1 MKVTVYPSVIQ
12 GAVEVPR
19 SKSIGQRVLAC
30 ALMANGE
37 TIIDGLPDS
46 DDCQHALEVIRQLGA
61 VVRNDNGK
69 LLVRGGYPFNF
80 QADIRM
86 PKDRLSVGESGL
98 AARMF
103 GPIIS
108 LWHDEIE
115 MEGSGTLTKRSMKT
129 MEEWLSQLDVK
140 IALKND
146 LLPARIQG
154 PMTGGKIISSFI
166 HSSQF
171 VTGML
176 LAGAVSK
183 KGIELELENVPSK
196 GYVDTTMAVA
206 KAFGVNIQETP
217 TGYWVEGGQ
226 KYQAREISV
235 DGDWSGAAFLFVA
248 AALSAENGLWIKG
261 LSTEIPQADQAILE
275 VLTMAR
281 VRVEKTEEGYCVY
294 QSKIKCF
301 DFDAND
307 CPDLFPI
314 LATLAVFGDGPST
327 IKGVNRLA
335 DKESNR
341 AKAIQH
347 EWAKMGV
354 NTVIRGDELKIYPK
368 MIKTAHVH
376 AHHDHRMAM
385 ALTVMGLAGAALT
398 IHTAESV
405 SKSFPNFYEVIK
417 AIGGRLD

>member
-1 MKVTVYPSVIQ
+1 MKVTVYPSVLRGEVQ
-12 GAVEVPR
+12 VPR
-19 SKSIGQRVLAC
+19 SKSIGQRILAC

-37 TIIDGLPDS
+37 TTIDGLPDS
-46 DDCQHALEVIRQLGA
+46 DDCNNALEVIRQLGA

-103 GPIIS
+103 GPIIG
-108 LWHDEIE
+108 LWHEEIV
-115 MEGSGTLTKRSMKT
+115 MEGTGTLVKRSMKT
-129 MEEWLSQLDVK
+129 MEEWLTMLDVK

-146 LLPARIQG
+146 ALPARIQG
-154 PMTGGKIISSFI
+154 PLMGGKVISTRI

-171 VTGML
+171 ITGILM
-176 LAGAVSK
+176 AGAVTK
-183 KGIELELENVPSK
+183 RGVELELENIPSK
-196 GYVDTTMAVA
+196 GYVDTTIAVA
-206 KAFGVNIQETP
+206 HAFGVKIQVLEK
-217 TGYWVEGGQ
+217 GYAVEGGQ
-226 KYQAREISV
+226 KYQPRTIKV

-248 AALSAENGLWIKG
+248 AALCAEEGLLIQG

-275 VLTMAR
+275 VMALAR
-281 VRVEKTEEGYCVY
+281 VRVEKKKDGYLVF
-294 QSKIKCF
+294 QSKIKSF
-301 DFDAND
+301 DFDATD

-314 LATLAVFGDGPST
+314 LATLAVFGDGPS
-327 IKGVNRLA
+327 IIQGAHRLA

-347 EWAKMGV
+347 EWSKMGV

-368 MIKTAHVH
+368 LIQSAHVH
-376 AHHDHRMAM
+376 AHHDHRLAM

-405 SKSFPNFYEVIK
+405 SKSFPNFFELIK
-417 AIGGRLD
+417 GIGGRLD

>member
-1 MKVTVYPSVIQ
+1 MKVTVYPSVIKGEVQ
-12 GAVEVPR
+12 VPR

-37 TIIDGLPDS
+37 TSIEGLPNS
-46 DDCQHALEVIRQLGA
+46 DDCNNALEVIRHLGA
-61 VVRNDNGK
+61 VVKNDNGK

-103 GPIIS
+103 GPIIA
-108 LWHDEIE
+108 LWHEEIE
-115 MEGSGTLTKRSMKT
+115 MEGAGTLNKRSMKT
-129 MEEWLSQLDVK
+129 MEEWLTMLDVK
-140 IALKND
+140 IVLKNET
-146 LLPARIQG
+146 LPARIQG
-154 PMTGGKIISSFI
+154 PLPGGKIISPHI

-171 VTGML
+171 ITGML
-176 LAGAVSK
+176 LAGAVTK
-183 KGIELELENVPSK
+183 RGVELELENVPSR
-196 GYVDTTMAVA
+196 GYVDTTIAVA
-206 KAFGVNIQETP
+206 HAFGVKIQALDK
-217 TGYWVEGGQ
+217 GYAVEGGQ
-226 KYQAREISV
+226 KYQPRTIKV

-248 AALSAENGLWIKG
+248 AALCAEEGLLIQG
-261 LSTEIPQADQAILE
+261 LSTDIPQADQAILD
-275 VLTMAR
+275 VLSLAR
-281 VRVEKTEEGYCVY
+281 VRVEKNTSGYLVF
-294 QSKIKCF
+294 QSKIKSF

-327 IKGVNRLA
+327 IQGVHRLA

-347 EWAKMGV
+347 EWSEMGG

-368 MIKTAHVH
+368 LIQTAHVH

-405 SKSFPNFYEVIK
+405 TKSFPNFYELIK
-417 AIGGRLD
+417 GIGGRLD